1 MKHPRVSIGMPLY
14 NAERY
19 LEETLD
25 SILAQTFT
33 DFELIISDN
42 ASTDST
48 DEICRRYAATDSRIR
63 YSRNARNMG
72 AAFNYNL
79 TFELASGAYF
89 RHNAYDDTLAPAYL
103 ERCVAVLD
111 DEPDVVLVYPL
122 TLFIDENGQPH
133 PDGKFQRCNL
143 NLRMNAPHERLR
155 AFIDSGGPYSMCD
168 PVFGLFRASAL
179 RQTPVLGNFI
189 SADAILL
196 AEIALHG
203 KIAEIPEVLFYE
215 RFHPGGSVLA
225 NPTLDDRYAWF
236 DPDNYG
242 KLSNQLP
249 HWRWLIEL
257 FEAIGRAPLSRNER
271 ARCFLEMRHWIWA
284 TKRGLLTDLVRAG
297 DAIAHRTREKFT
309 AQTAKGVR

>member
-1 MKHPRVSIGMPLY
+1 MKAPLVSIGMPLY

-33 DFELIISDN
+33 DFELIVSDN
-42 ASTDST
+42 ASIDGT
-48 DEICRRYAATDSRIR
+48 DEICRRYAAMDSRIK
-63 YSRNARNMG
+63 YSRNPRNMG
-72 AAFNYNL
+72 ATYNYNR
-79 TFELASGAYF
+79 TFALASGAYF
-89 RHNAYDDTLAPAYL
+89 RHNAYDDTLAATYL

-111 DEPDVVLVYPL
+111 NDPEVVLVYPL
-122 TLFIDENGQPH
+122 PVFVDEDGNPH
-133 PDGKFQRCNL
+133 PEGKFRRCRL
-143 NLRMNAPHERLR
+143 DLRMKEPHERLR
-155 AFIDSGGPYSMCD
+155 AVIHSGGPGSMCD
-168 PVFGLFRASAL
+168 PVFGLFRSSAL
-179 RQTPVLGNFI
+179 RRTPVLGNFI

-203 KIAEIPEVLFYE
+203 QIAEIPEALFYE
-215 RFHPGGSVLA
+215 RFHPRGSVLA

-236 DPDNYG
+236 DPANYG

-257 FEAIGRAPLSRNER
+257 SKAIERAPLSTRVR
-271 ARCFLEMRHWIWA
+271 TLCFFEMRHWFWEN
-284 TKRGLLTDLVRAG
+284 KRGLVNDLVRAG
-297 DAIAHRTREKFT
+297 DTIGRRTRSKLI

>member
-1 MKHPRVSIGMPLY
+1 MKAPLVSIGMPLY

-25 SILAQTFT
+25 SILGQTFS

-42 ASTDST
+42 ASTDAT
-48 DEICRRYAATDSRIR
+48 DMICRRYAAADSRIR

-72 AAFNYNL
+72 ATFNYNL
-79 TFELASGAYF
+79 TFAIASGAYF
-89 RHNAYDDTLAPAYL
+89 RHNAYDDTLAPTYL

-111 DEPDVVLVYPL
+111 NEPEVVLVYPL
-122 TLFIDENGQPH
+122 ALFIDENNNPH
-133 PDGKFQRCNL
+133 PDGKFRRCRL
-143 NLRMNAPHERLR
+143 DLRMNEPHERLR

-203 KIAEIPEVLFYE
+203 HVAEIPEVLFYE
-215 RFHPGGSVLA
+215 RFHPNGSVLA
-225 NPTLDDRYAWF
+225 NPTLDARYAWF
-236 DPDNYG
+236 DPGNYG

-257 FEAIGRAPLSRNER
+257 LRAIGRAPLSPRER
-271 ARCFLEMRHWIWA
+271 TRCFAEMRHWLWT
-284 TKRGLLTDLVRAG
+284 TKRGLLTDLIRAG
-297 DAIAHRTREKFT
+297 DTIGRRTRDT
-309 AQTAKGVR
+309 LVAQTAKGVR